1 VLPKPPYRV
10 FLGFDAK
17 EMRTCNV
24 AKWSIHAS
32 ANRSEVG
39 VEILCRMSLLKHY
52 TRPTST
58 MRNGQLFDKISDAPM
73 STGHA
78 IARFFVPF
86 LCDYRGWALF
96 VDGDV
101 LVRRDIRELFAL
113 ADPTKAVQVVQH
125 PPQTEESVK
134 KLGHVQQAYPCKNWS
149 SAMLFNCAHPANARL
164 SLDTLNNW
172 PGRDLHAFR
181 WLDDPTLIGAL
192 PAEWNYLVG
201 VSAPQSDP
209 AIVHYT
215 LGTPDMPG
223 HDDDPFADE
232 WFAAASVA
240 GYRMT
245 RKSMGAGV

>member
-1 VLPKPPYRV
+1 MLLKPPYRV

-17 EMRTCNV
+17 EMRACNV
-24 AKWSIHAS
+24 AKWSIYACS
-32 ANRSEVG
+32 NRDEVG
-39 VEILCRMSLLKHY
+39 VDLVCMLSLKQHY

-58 MRNGQLFDKISDAPM
+58 MPNGQFFDEISEAPM

-101 LVRRDIRELFAL
+101 LVRRDVRELFAT
-113 ADPTKAVQVVQH
+113 ADPTRAVYVVKH
-125 PPQTEESVK
+125 APQIEEVDK
-134 KLGHVQQAYPCKNWS
+134 KLGHVQQAYPRKNWS
-149 SAMLFNCAHPANARL
+149 SAMLFNCAHPANAQL
-164 SLDTLNNW
+164 TPDILNSW

-181 WLDDPTLIGAL
+181 WLDEPNLIGEL

-201 VSAPQSDP
+201 VNAPQTDP

-223 HDDDPFADE
+223 HEDDPFANE
-232 WFAAASVA
+232 WFSMASIA
-240 GYRMT
+240 GYRFPHKAM
-245 RKSMGAGV
+245 SAGV